1 MRAAEQLPPGRH
13 GLSRKEVAR
22 SQRDR
27 ILRSIADAV
36 AEHGYVMTP
45 VADVLRRAGVSRE
58 TFYEHFANKQ
68 ECFLAAYDAS
78 ADTLLASVRE
88 AARSAPPT
96 AGVAERLER
105 LTRLVDDAADRGFLV
120 QAGQDDRDL
129 HRRRK
134 ITALTAVEPNSIR
147 AVPRSGTA
155 APLPRCADDL
165 SPRAIAVRLFGDA
178 SR

>member
-1 MRAAEQLPPGRH
+1 MGESGEVRA
-13 GLSRKEVAR
+13 
-22 SQRDR
+22 
-27 ILRSIADAV
+27 
-36 AEHGYVMTP
+36 P
-45 VADVLRRAGVSRE
+45 VAALRLVHDDRSMLGRDLGGAAGRAVVDDDD
-58 TFYEHFANKQ
+58 
-68 ECFLAAYDAS
+68 LAGA
-78 ADTLLASVRE
+78 
-88 AARSAPPT
+88 
-96 AGVAERLER
+96 AERLER
-105 LTRLVDDAADRGFLV
+105 LNGLVDDAADRGFLV